1 MYNTCRHGN
10 YIGDPWGVDYMC
22 GQCES
27 LEPDPSPNGIRQSI
41 FGYDDAVKRAKAVV
55 RQRFIDLTI
64 KYGSVM
70 GSVATTA
77 IEERILQPALRNLDN
92 AWGLLFESL
101 RWADSDDDQNW
112 MHKRHNFYCREASI
126 EELRLERMYREMIL
140 ERLAAWEEEDLEER

>member
-10 YIGDPWGVDYMC
+10 YIGDPGGVDYMC

-27 LEPDPSPNGIRQSI
+27 LEPDPSPNDIRQSI

-70 GSVATTA
+70 GSVAATA
-77 IEERILQPALRNLDN
+77 IEERILQPALRNLNN
-92 AWGLLFESL
+92 AWDLLFESL
-101 RWADSDDDQNW
+101 RWADSDDDQDW
-112 MHKRHNFYCREASI
+112 VYKRHHFYLRKASI
-126 EELRLERMYREMIL
+126 EELRRERESREMMLERFAMR
-140 ERLAAWEEEDLEER
+140 EEDLEER